1 MRQPLNTAQIS
12 WEMNLLSHCTPP
24 AMPLGCKWHGG
35 LFLTWQCMRWS
46 FLGFLY
52 GAACIPL
59 PLPLPRAATS
69 LHLPLSPQMKFEF
82 IPRHLDITESF
93 WVFTIPEQCVSV
105 PFLLVGNTTDPLV
118 TLDRSHLNFH
128 LLLVGELHGCTL
140 YTQMCTAPVF
150 LLQHAPK
157 RKLEMGSGTGV
168 SRSASSWTRVYEGE
182 EGEGRKMWVF
192 GA

>member
-1 MRQPLNTAQIS
+1 
-12 WEMNLLSHCTPP
+12 
-24 AMPLGCKWHGG
+24 
-35 LFLTWQCMRWS
+35 MRWS

-59 PLPLPRAATS
+59 LLPLPTS

-82 IPRHLDITESF
+82 IPQHLDITESF
-93 WVFTIPEQCVSV
+93 WVFTIPEQSISV

-128 LLLVGELHGCTL
+128 LLLVGEHHGCTL
-140 YTQMCTAPVF
+140 MHSDVRCSSPPAPA
-150 LLQHAPK
+150 APK

-182 EGEGRKMWVF
+182 EGEGRKTWVF

>member
-1 MRQPLNTAQIS
+1 
-12 WEMNLLSHCTPP
+12 
-24 AMPLGCKWHGG
+24 
-35 LFLTWQCMRWS
+35 MRWS

-59 PLPLPRAATS
+59 LLPLPTS

-82 IPRHLDITESF
+82 IPQHLDITESF
-93 WVFTIPEQCVSV
+93 WVFTIPEQSVSV

-128 LLLVGELHGCTL
+128 LLLVGEYHGCTL
-140 YTQMCTAPVF
+140 MHSDVRCSSPPAPA
-150 LLQHAPK
+150 APK

-182 EGEGRKMWVF
+182 EGEGRKTWVF